1 MWTGEDSEYISLTAG
16 AAPPCQYLGLD
27 DILDTDECQ
36 AAAIS
41 LDLVDSNYVLPVTK
55 QSELDL
61 AYGCGVQTHGNHLIR
76 VNINANSTGMATKSN
91 IVICRKPVG
100 KLKLKMRKIN
110 FRYIILFFICS
121 LIEFLT

>member
-1 MWTGEDSEYISLTAG
+1 MVHQKGRSLNLVDSLMY
-16 AAPPCQYLGLD
+16 
-27 DILDTDECQ
+27 
-36 AAAIS
+36 S

-61 AYGCGVQTHGNHLIR
+61 AYGCSVQTHGDHLIR
-76 VNINANSTGMATKSN
+76 VNTNANSTGMATKSN

-110 FRYIILFFICS
+110 FRYIFIFDRQS
-121 LIEFLT
+121 N